1 LVYNWGEEMREYAPE
16 LSCCFITGNQEER
29 RETEIVWQMTQS
41 LELDDYRMESDVKYS
56 LMENGETQNMRLGCE
71 LECDGRKNS
80 FDGKISMKDVS
91 DNFELVLQA
100 AGGLSHVT
108 KGESFDLELD
118 EMTLS
123 ANDEEVCLVRG
134 DIGLSPLKRRV
145 KQNVRAKT
153 PFFEMSDREWETIF
167 ERVYR
172 SYENLMQSIY
182 GMWW

>member
-1 LVYNWGEEMREYAPE
+1 MSQRE
-16 LSCCFITGNQEER
+16 R
-29 RETEIVWQMTQS
+29 V
-41 LELDDYRMESDVKYS
+41 
-56 LMENGETQNMRLGCE
+56 
-71 LECDGRKNS
+71 
-80 FDGKISMKDVS
+80 
-91 DNFELVLQA
+91 
-100 AGGLSHVT
+100 
-108 KGESFDLELD
+108 DLELY